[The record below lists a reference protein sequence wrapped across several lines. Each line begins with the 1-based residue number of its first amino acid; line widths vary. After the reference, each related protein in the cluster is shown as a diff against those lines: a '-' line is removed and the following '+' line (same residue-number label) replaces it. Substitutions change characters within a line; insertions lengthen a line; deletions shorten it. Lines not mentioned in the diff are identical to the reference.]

1 VLEICMASIIQI
13 QDGVAVKKFPIDKPL
28 LRIGRDSANDI
39 FIDDKVISLEHAVV
53 EIVVDPDHKGGKE
66 YFIKDLEST
75 NGTHVNGEE
84 ITRQRLNNN
93 DLIRVGWNTFK
104 FVSEDER
111 KPEKTLK
118 IHKSW
123 IPRLYYTKE

>member
-1 VLEICMASIIQI
+1 MASIIQI
-13 QDGVAVKKFPIDKPL
+13 HDGVAVKKFPIDKTL

-53 EIVVDPDHKGGKE
+53 EIADDPDHKGGKE
-66 YFIKDLEST
+66 YYIKDLEST
-75 NGTHVNGEE
+75 NGTHVNGEK
-84 ITRQRLNNN
+84 ITRQKLNNN

-104 FVSEDER
+104 FVSEEER
-111 KPEKTLK
+111 KPAKTLK

>member
-1 VLEICMASIIQI
+1 MASIIQI
-13 QDGVAVKKFPIDKPL
+13 HDGVAVKKFPIEKPL
-28 LRIGRDSANDI
+28 FRIGRDPANDI

-53 EIVVDPDHKGGKE
+53 EIVKDPNRKGVKE
-66 YFIKDLEST
+66 YYIKDLEST
-75 NGTHVNGEE
+75 NGTHVNGKE
-84 ITRQRLNNN
+84 ITRQKLNNN
-93 DLIRVGWNTFK
+93 DQIRVGWNTFK
-104 FVSEDER
+104 FVTEDER